1 MRSPLGWFPVCDGG
15 ARCGA
20 DSTGRGVPPHGAGRA
35 DVGGGP
41 TLRIEIENQN
51 PVGLKILK
59 IFVVPFRRP
68 EPMKHLLSF
77 LVVLS
82 LLAPVS
88 ALGDTIVL
96 LCTGKSYLSFE
107 RDGIPGAPRESD
119 VEMVIRI
126 EGDRMVRGELSAD
139 CSKTEREI
147 RCSASTPDLEH
158 SSTLNRYTGRM
169 TLVEK
174 LRTSVVSSTFSVDA
188 KCSPAAPKF

>member
-1 MRSPLGWFPVCDGG
+1 MRHTLRCRFDWEGGYSPT
-15 ARCGA
+15 ARI
-20 DSTGRGVPPHGAGRA
+20 VLIQ
-35 DVGGGP
+35 VGGP
-41 TLRIEIENQN
+41 TLRIKNENVDL
-51 PVGLKILK
+51 VGLKILK
-59 IFVVPFRRP
+59 IFVLPFRRP
-68 EPMKHLLSF
+68 EPMKHLSSF
-77 LVVLS
+77 LVVLF
-82 LLAPVS
+82 LFAPVS
-88 ALGDTIVL
+88 ALGDTIDL

-107 RDGIPGAPRESD
+107 RDGIPSAPRESD

-174 LRTSVVSSTFSVDA
+174 VRASALTNTFSVNA
-188 KCSPAAPKF
+188 MCSLAAPKF